1 MLDPYFFFSLEKLHA
16 RTHTAARG
24 ASRARHFSM
33 QRDVTVAKGRLFK
46 AMSVTASL
54 LRADTIEC
62 EYITEGLNIL
72 PGT

>member
-1 MLDPYFFFSLEKLHA
+1 MLDLYFS
-16 RTHTAARG
+16 RTHTAARR
-24 ASRARHFSM
+24 AFRARHFSM
-33 QRDVTVAKGRLFK
+33 QRDMTVAKGRLFK